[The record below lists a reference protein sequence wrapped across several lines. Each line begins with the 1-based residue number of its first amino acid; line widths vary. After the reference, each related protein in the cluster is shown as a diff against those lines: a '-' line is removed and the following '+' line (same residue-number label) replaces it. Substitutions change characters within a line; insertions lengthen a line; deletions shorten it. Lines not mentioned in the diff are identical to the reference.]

1 MSSHKNRYK
10 NYSLD
15 SQELRR
21 RREEEGIQLRKQKRE
36 NALCKRRNLKDASVM
51 EEATSTTNEPKVDID
66 SIPLLTEDILS
77 GIEERELSAVQIF
90 RKLLSKEPDP
100 PIDHVIS
107 TGVVPKFVEFLRRP
121 NSVLQFE
128 AAWAL
133 TNIASGNSS
142 QTKCVIQTGAVPIFI
157 ELLKCD
163 NEDVT
168 EQCIWALGN
177 IAGDSTECRDFVLG
191 LGIMQPLT
199 EVLSKSTKLSM
210 LRNAVWVL
218 SNLCRGK
225 NPPPSFQQ
233 VQPCLPVLGRLLFHN
248 DPDILTDTCW
258 ALSYISDGPND
269 RIQAVINVGVARRL
283 VELLTNEKQSVV
295 AAALRAVG
303 NIVTGD
309 DTQTQIIL
317 NCNALPHLLT
327 LLSSSKDSIRKEACW
342 TISNITAGSREQI
355 QDIIQENIFPKLIEI
370 LSNSDYKSRKEAAWA
385 ISNAVSG
392 GNPAQIK
399 YIVECNCIQPLCELL
414 TVSDPKIIQVAL
426 GALENILKV
435 GELFC
440 KNGECK
446 ENPYAIAIEECNG
459 LDQIEY
465 LQSHENIEIYNKA
478 FEIIDTY
485 FSNDEEQATIAPNVD
500 ETNQQFRFGAPSNV
514 GPQPQDGGN
523 NQFNF

>member
-1 MSSHKNRYK
+1 MSTSHKNRYK
-10 NYSLD
+10 NASLD

-36 NALCKRRNLKDASVM
+36 NALCKRRNLKESLVM
-51 EEATSTTNEPKVDID
+51 EEASSTTPEPKIDID
-66 SIPLLTEDILS
+66 LIPQLTQDIFS
-77 GIEERELSAVQIF
+77 GVMERELSAVQIF

-100 PIDHVIS
+100 PIDNVIS

-133 TNIASGNSS
+133 TNIASGNSN
-142 QTKCVIQTGAVPIFI
+142 QTKVVIQTGAVPIFI
-157 ELLKCD
+157 ELLSYD
-163 NEDVT
+163 NEDVV
-168 EQCIWALGN
+168 EQAIWALGN
-177 IAGDSTECRDFVLG
+177 IAGDSTECRDYVLS
-191 LGIMQPLT
+191 LGIMKPLT
-199 EVLSKSTKLSM
+199 EVLSKSAKLSM

-225 NPPPSFQQ
+225 NPPPSFEA
-233 VQPCLPVLGRLLFHN
+233 VQPCLPVLGRLLFHT
-248 DPDILTDTCW
+248 DADILTDTCW

-269 RIQAVINVGVARRL
+269 RIQAVINVGVSRRL
-283 VELLTNEKQSVV
+283 VELLTHEKQPVV
-295 AAALRAVG
+295 AAALRATG
-303 NIVTGD
+303 NMVTGD
-309 DTQTQIIL
+309 DPQTQIIL
-317 NCNALPHLLT
+317 NCNALPCLLN
-327 LLSSSKDSIRKEACW
+327 LLSSPKDSIRKEACW
-342 TISNITAGSREQI
+342 TISNITAGSKEQI
-355 QDIIQENIFPKLIEI
+355 QDIIEENIFPKIIEI
-370 LSNSDYKSRKEAAWA
+370 LSSSDYKSRKEAAWA

-392 GNPAQIK
+392 GSPAQIK
-399 YIVECNCIQPLCELL
+399 YIVECNCIPPLCELL

-440 KNGECK
+440 KNGDCK

-485 FSNDEEQATIAPNVD
+485 FSNDDEQTNIAPNVD
-500 ETNQQFRFGAPSNV
+500 EANQQFRFGAPSNA
-514 GPQPQDGGN
+514 PAQPDG

>member
-1 MSSHKNRYK
+1 MSASTHKNKYK

-36 NALCKRRNLKDASVM
+36 NALCKRRNLKEGLS
-51 EEATSTTNEPKVDID
+51 EESSSSACEPRVDID
-66 SIPLLTEDILS
+66 AIPALTQDIFS
-77 GIEERELSAVQIF
+77 GVEERELAAVQIF

-100 PIDHVIS
+100 PIDNVIQ
-107 TGVVPKFVEFLRRP
+107 TGVVPKFVEFLKRQ

-133 TNIASGNSS
+133 TNIASGNSN
-142 QTKCVIQTGAVPIFI
+142 QTKCVIQNGAVPIFI
-157 ELLKCD
+157 ELLKSD
-163 NEDVT
+163 NEEVV
-168 EQCIWALGN
+168 EQAIWAAGN
-177 IAGDSTECRDFVLG
+177 IAGDSTECRDFVLS
-191 LGIMQPLT
+191 LGIMKPLT

-225 NPPPSFQQ
+225 NPPPPFEQ
-233 VQPCLPVLGRLLFHN
+233 VQPCLTVLGRLLFHN
-248 DPDILTDTCW
+248 DADILTDTCW
-258 ALSYISDGPND
+258 ALSYISDGPNE
-269 RIQAVINVGVARRL
+269 RIQAVINVGVSRRL
-283 VELLTNEKQSVV
+283 VELLTHEKQPVV

-317 NCNALPHLLT
+317 NCNALPCLLN
-327 LLSSSKDSIRKEACW
+327 LLSSTKDSIRKEACW

-355 QDIIQENIFPKLIEI
+355 QDIIKENIFPKLIEI

-392 GNPAQIK
+392 GSPQQIK
-399 YIVECNCIQPLCELL
+399 YIVECNCIKPLCELL
-414 TVSDPKIIQVAL
+414 TVLDAKIIQVAL

-440 KNGECK
+440 QNGECK
-446 ENPYAIAIEECNG
+446 ENPYAIAIEECSG

-465 LQSHENIEIYNKA
+465 LQGHENIEIYNKA
-478 FEIIDTY
+478 FEIIDKY
-485 FSNDEEQATIAPNVD
+485 FGNDEEQSNIAPNVD
-500 ETNQQFRFGAPSNV
+500 EANSQFRFGAPSNAD
-514 GPQPQDGGN
+514 GKEGGN
-523 NQFNF
+523 QFSF